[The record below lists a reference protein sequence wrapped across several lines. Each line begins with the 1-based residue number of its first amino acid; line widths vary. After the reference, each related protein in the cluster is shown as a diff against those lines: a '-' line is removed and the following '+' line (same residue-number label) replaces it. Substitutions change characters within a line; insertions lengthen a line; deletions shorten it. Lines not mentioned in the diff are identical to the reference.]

1 MLRLQHEEDFHM
13 QHDQPK
19 LKIRPL
25 EALIVTL
32 ILLGGISYSIIFS
45 GVVPH
50 VPIVLAVICLLV
62 YGLIKRV
69 SIKDLEEGLLN
80 GAKSGLGAV
89 FIFFF
94 IGMLISSWM
103 ASGTIPTFIYIAL
116 EVVDGKFFYAITFA
130 VTSIIGL
137 SVGSSLTTAATIGVA
152 FMSVS
157 SALGLSEAITA
168 GAIISGAF
176 FGDKMSPLSD
186 TTSLASMIVKVDIF
200 EHIKNMTWTTGPAFI
215 IALILFAL
223 LSPSEA
229 SASFEMIDTLKA
241 KLVELEL
248 VHWYSLI
255 PFLLLTILALRKVS
269 AIITLSSSVLAAVI
283 LGFFVQSD
291 FSIEKMMN
299 LLFFGFKSNTGVAEI
314 DALLTRGGMESMM
327 FSISLVLLALSMGGL
342 LFKLG
347 IFPALLEGMKGLL
360 SKQTSLISA
369 TAGTAIGINL
379 LLGEQYLS
387 ILLTGNAFQDSYDK
401 AGLERKNLS
410 RVLEDAGT
418 VINPLVPW
426 SVCGVFL
433 TGVLG
438 VATIDYFPFAFF
450 CLLSPILTVGFG
462 LTGFTIT
469 KSEKAAA

>member
-1 MLRLQHEEDFHM
+1 MQHE
-13 QHDQPK
+13 QSK
-19 LKIRPL
+19 LTIKPL
-25 EALIVTL
+25 EALIIT
-32 ILLGGISYSIIFS
+32 IIILGGISYAIIFA

-50 VPIVLAVICLLV
+50 VPIMLAIIFLLS
-62 YGLIKRV
+62 YGLIKKV
-69 SIKDLEEGLLN
+69 TIKELEEGLID

-103 ASGTIPTFIYIAL
+103 ASGTIPTFIFIAL
-116 EVVDGKFFYAITFA
+116 EVVDGRFFYAIAFF
-130 VTSIIGL
+130 VSSIIGL
-137 SVGSSLTTAATIGVA
+137 SIGSSLTTAATIGVA
-152 FMSVS
+152 FMSVG

-168 GAIISGAF
+168 GAVISGAF

-200 EHIKNMTWTTGPAFI
+200 EHIKNMIWTTGPAFVI
-215 IALILFAL
+215 SFILFAI
-223 LSPSEA
+223 LSPEEA
-229 SASFEMIDTLKA
+229 SSNFENINLLKE
-241 KLVELEL
+241 KLVELEY

-255 PFLLLTILALRKVS
+255 PFILLTVLAIKKIS
-269 AIITLSSSVLAAVI
+269 AIITLSIGVLSALI
-283 LGFFVQSD
+283 IGFVVQKD
-291 FSIEKMMN
+291 FGIDKMMN
-299 LLFFGFKSNTGVAEI
+299 LLFSGFQSNSGLEEV
-314 DALLTRGGMESMM
+314 DSLLSRGGIESML

-347 IFPALLEGMKGLL
+347 ILPALLEGMKRHLN
-360 SKQTSLISA
+360 KAATLIAA
-369 TAGTAIGINL
+369 TAGTAIGINF

-387 ILLTGNAFQDSYDK
+387 ILLTGNAYQESYDK

-426 SVCGVFL
+426 SICGVFL

-438 VATIDYFPFAFF
+438 VSTMDYLPFTFF
-450 CLLSPILTVGFG
+450 CLLSPLLTIGYG
-462 LTGFTIT
+462 ITGFTIT
-469 KSEKAAA
+469 KSVKAAA